1 MQNYSGEEGLQY
13 HLQIRPG
20 DVGRYVIM
28 PGDPKRCAKIA
39 KHFDDAKLIAD
50 SREYVTYT
58 GYLDG
63 EKVSVTSTGI
73 GGPSASIALEE
84 LTLCG
89 ADTFIRVGTCGGIDL
104 DVKGGDIV
112 VATGAVRMEGTSREY
127 APIEYPAVAS
137 LEVTNALVQAAK
149 EAKVDVAVH
158 LDHGLTFETVD
169 KALGLG
175 FTSVMLDA
183 STLPFEENIAKVKT
197 VVEKARKYGATVEAE
212 LGLVGGSEDGSCDH
226 GIRCTDPDDAVVYA
240 RETGIDALAVA
251 IGNAH
256 GNYPVAP
263 TLAFDV
269 LEKIHEKV
277 DIPLVL
283 HGGSG
288 ITDKDFQ
295 RAISLGIRKVNIATA
310 SFNSLTAHV
319 EKYMASTDKHNFFD
333 LNEAMVQGTYEN
345 VKRHILVFNEPY
357 QA

>member
-1 MQNYSGEEGLQY
+1 MALVKMKDLLKRAEEKNIGCGAFSVGNMEMVRGAIRAAEELDTPII
-13 HLQIRPG
+13 LQIAEVRLKNSPLHL
-20 DVGRYVIM
+20 M
-28 PGDPKRCAKIA
+28 
-39 KHFDDAKLIAD
+39 
-50 SREYVTYT
+50 
-58 GYLDG
+58 
-63 EKVSVTSTGI
+63 
-73 GGPSASIALEE
+73 GP
-84 LTLCG
+84 
-89 ADTFIRVGTCGGIDL
+89 
-104 DVKGGDIV
+104 
-112 VATGAVRMEGTSREY
+112 MM
-127 APIEYPAVAS
+127 
-137 LEVTNALVQAAK
+137 VQAAK

-169 KALGLG
+169 KALELG

-357 QA
+357 QE